1 MKNRRIFFIRK
12 NLYWKQVLLQH
23 KKGVYKSGMD
33 FSIPPKGLFFFECS
47 NFLQIG
53 KTIRVASEVDVL
65 ALHVVGPQ
73 IQPEIL
79 I

>member
-1 MKNRRIFFIRK
+1 MKKADWISPIGFAVPMLII
-12 NLYWKQVLLQH
+12 L
-23 KKGVYKSGMD
+23 
-33 FSIPPKGLFFFECS
+33 FECC

-65 ALHVVGPQ
+65 ALHVVGPK